1 MYTSAQQVVTPGF
14 DLEQVR
20 ADFPALHQQVYG
32 RPLVYL
38 DNAASAQKPRA
49 VIERLA
55 TFYSREYAN
64 IHRGVH
70 YLSQEATS
78 AYEATRETVAAFI
91 NAASTREIVFTRGTT
106 ESINLVAATYGRR
119 NVGQGDEIII
129 SAMEHHSNIVPWQLL
144 CEEKGAR
151 LRVVPISDEG
161 EIDLEAYERLF
172 TDRTKVVALVH
183 VSNTLGT
190 INPIDQMIELAHEH
204 GVPVLV
210 DGAQAVSHLPV
221 DVQALGCDFYCFS
234 GHKLFGPTGIGV
246 LYGREELL
254 DAMPPYQG
262 GGDMI
267 ETVTFEKTTFNRLPH
282 KFEAGTPNIA
292 AGIGLKT
299 AIDYVT
305 GLGLDNIATYEH
317 DLLRYATDR
326 LLEID
331 GLRIVGTAKEKT
343 GAISFLL
350 DGTHP
355 YDVGTILDQY
365 GVAVRTGHHCTQ
377 PLMDRYGIP
386 GTIRASFAFYNTP
399 EDVEALVS
407 AVRKAGAMLA

>member
-1 MYTSAQQVVTPGF
+1 MYSSVPQVVTPGF
-14 DLEQVR
+14 DLERVR
-20 ADFPALHQQVYG
+20 ADFPALFQQVYG

-55 TFYSREYAN
+55 TFYSREYSN

-70 YLSQEATS
+70 FLSQEATG
-78 AYEATRETVAAFI
+78 AYEVARETVAAFI
-91 NAASTREIVFTRGTT
+91 NAPGTREIVFTRGTT
-106 ESINLVAATYGRR
+106 ESINLVAATYGRT
-119 NVGQGDEIII
+119 NVRQGDEIII

-144 CEEKGAR
+144 CEEKGAV
-151 LRVVPISDEG
+151 LRVIPITDEG
-161 EIDLEAYERLF
+161 EIDYEAYEQLF
-172 TDRTKVVALVH
+172 NERTKLVAVVH

-190 INPIDQMIELAHEH
+190 INPVRRMIDHAHAH

-221 DVQALGCDFYCFS
+221 DVQDLGCDFYCFS

-246 LYGREELL
+246 LYGREALL
-254 DAMPPYQG
+254 EAMPPYQG

-267 ETVTFEKTTFNRLPH
+267 ETVTFEKTTFNRLPY

-292 AGIGLKT
+292 AGIGLRT

-305 GLGLDNIATYEH
+305 SLGSEAITTYEH

-377 PLMDRYGIP
+377 PLMDRFGIP
-386 GTIRASFAFYNTP
+386 GTIRASFAFYNTTD
-399 EDVEALVS
+399 DVEALVS
-407 AVRKAGAMLA
+407 AVRKAGAMLG